1 MKFPQMIK
9 VKCETSQFI
18 QDKKHLAANG
28 FIILLIKNYPI
39 SLWIPRVTE
48 TGITLPCQKHKQM
61 IKVLLSKKIFK
72 SWQNISLGYK
82 SKSVCP

>member
-9 VKCETSQFI
+9 VECETSQFI

-39 SLWIPRVTE
+39 FTLDSGNEP
-48 TGITLPCQKHKQM
+48 GITLPCQKHKQM
-61 IKVLLSKKIFK
+61 IKVLLSKK
-72 SWQNISLGYK
+72 SLKVGK
-82 SKSVCP
+82 TFH